1 MLEEEADTLQTA
13 VVQHLLAHGLPGRAL
28 VTAVHESAAGVRLC
42 LQVVV
47 GERAP
52 NPAAVDAPTRVRP
65 GTVVPVR
72 VDPADERSLIVG

>member
-1 MLEEEADTLQTA
+1 LLEEPDTLRAA
-13 VVQHLLAHGLPGRAL
+13 VMQQLRAHGLPGRAI

-42 LQVVV
+42 LQVIV

-52 NPAAVDAPTRVRP
+52 YVAAVDAPARVRP